1 VHAPLA
7 PLRITALGGG
17 MLGEGR
23 MGTGAAA
30 ATAATTAT
38 STSTTA
44 AAAATATTIV
54 AGLRGLRYGGYIGPE
69 RLRVV

>member
-1 VHAPLA
+1 M
-7 PLRITALGGG
+7 I
-17 MLGEGR
+17 
-23 MGTGAAA
+23 
-30 ATAATTAT
+30 TTAT
-38 STSTTA
+38 RIIGIITTIGITTTTA